1 MPGFDRLDPALQHHI
16 VNSLGWRSLRPL
28 QEAAIDPVLDGE
40 HALLLAPTAGGKT
53 EAAIFPVLS
62 RMLTEEWSGVSVL
75 YVCPIKALLN
85 NLEIRLDHYAR
96 LLGRRAALWHGDV
109 TSTARQR
116 ILREPPEIL
125 LTTPESI
132 EVMLASTRVEE
143 HALLG
148 NARCVIVDELHAFAG
163 DDRGWHLLAV
173 LERLDAVAGRPLQR
187 LGLSATIGNPEE
199 LLRWLTVERDVP
211 RRVLAPSAGGAA
223 AEIDVVLD
231 HVGHLDNAATV
242 ISRLHRGEK
251 RLVFVDSRARV
262 ETLATRLRELDVR
275 TFVSH
280 SSLSVDE
287 RRQAEAAF
295 AQERD
300 AVIVATSTLEL
311 GIDVGDLD
319 RVIQIDAPA
328 TVASFLQRIGRTG
341 RRSGTVRNCLFLTT
355 TDTAF
360 LRACGLLHLW
370 EQGWVEPVVPPA
382 TPYHL
387 AAQQLLASCLQHGH
401 VSRGDPFADVAATL
415 ACADVSRA
423 DQTAIVDHCL
433 AEDILFDE
441 GGLLSISVNGERLF
455 GRRHF
460 LELMSVFTSD
470 PLFRVRHG
478 QVDLGHVHPVSF
490 ERRGDRPAVLSL
502 AGRSWKVRS
511 VDWSQRVAWV
521 EPTSERGRSQWM
533 GSARGLGFELC
544 QAMAAVLAGADPGV
558 DLSKRAAQALAE
570 ARAER
575 PWIEPDRTTFVRDGE
590 GWRWWTFA
598 GLRANLAIRAALPS
612 SVGASS
618 ADDLSLKLE
627 QRPVVNEVDVTRARV
642 DVTSEELEALKFHQ
656 ALPARFVEALVRGRG
671 VDVEAGE
678 RVVGWGARTLDD
690 EPSN

>member
-1 MPGFDRLDPALQHHI
+1 MAAFERLAPALQHHI

-28 QEAAIDPVLDGE
+28 QEAAIPPVLDGE

-62 RMLTEEWSGVSVL
+62 RMLTEEWSGVGVL

-96 LLGRRAALWHGDV
+96 MLGRRAALWHGDV

-148 NARCVIVDELHAFAG
+148 TVRCVIVDELHAFAG

-187 LGLSATIGNPEE
+187 LGLSATIGNPDE
-199 LLRWLTVERDVP
+199 LLQWLTVDRDVP
-211 RRVLAPSAGGAA
+211 RRVLAPSADGAA
-223 AEIDVVLD
+223 AEVDVVLD

-341 RRSGTVRNCLFLTT
+341 RRAGTARNCLFLTT
-355 TDTAF
+355 TDDAF
-360 LRACGLLHLW
+360 LQACGLLHLW
-370 EQGWVEPVVPPA
+370 GQGWVEPVVPPA
-382 TPYHL
+382 APYHL
-387 AAQQLLASCLQHGH
+387 AAQQLLALCLQHGRVERGKAFAPIDTTLTCAG
-401 VSRGDPFADVAATL
+401 VSEADR
-415 ACADVSRA
+415 S
-423 DQTAIVDHCL
+423 AIVEHCL
-433 AEDILFDE
+433 ANDILFDD

-470 PLFRVRHG
+470 PLFRVRNG
-478 QVDLGHVHPVSF
+478 QMDLGHVHPVSF
-490 ERRGDRPAVLSL
+490 ERSDQPTVLSL

-544 QAMAAVLAGADPGV
+544 QAMAAVLAGADPDV
-558 DLSKRAAQALAE
+558 DLSKRSVQALAE
-570 ARAER
+570 SRTRR
-575 PWIEPDRTTFVRDGE
+575 PWIEPTRTIFVRDGE
-590 GWRWWTFA
+590 AWRWWTFA

-612 SVGASS
+612 SVTVSS
-618 ADDLSLKLE
+618 TDDLSLKVD
-627 QRPVVNEVDVTRARV
+627 QRPVVDDADVSNARV
-642 DVTSEELEALKFHQ
+642 SVTPKELEGLKFHQ
-656 ALPARFVEALVRGRG
+656 ALPERFVKELVRQREA
-671 VDVEAGE
+671 DVAAGQ
-678 RVVGWGARTLDD
+678 RVVAWRTVSWGG
-690 EPSN
+690 